1 MKTLSSIYIALKV
14 FIKSGN
20 YWKVVG
26 IGILVA
32 FAGLIFGVA
41 FLLIFA
47 GIFSLL
53 LRWTPYWRPA
63 DKLFG
68 KLSLADSDNP
78 LPLKGWKLAQ
88 FILVSIPPLLLV
100 MGGIYILSRMGF
112 DNQNLIYLLKKK

>member
-26 IGILVA
+26 IGLLVTFTGLLLGMA
-32 FAGLIFGVA
+32 FC
-41 FLLIFA
+41 LIFA

-53 LRWTPYWRPA
+53 LRWTPYWLPA

-78 LPLKGWKLAQ
+78 LPLRGWKLAQ
-88 FILVSIPPLLLV
+88 FILVSIPPLLLII
-100 MGGIYILSRMGF
+100 GGIYILSRMGF
-112 DNQNLIYLLKKK
+112 ENQNLIYLVMKK

>member
-1 MKTLSSIYIALKV
+1 MKTLSSIYIAIKV

-26 IGILVA
+26 IGLLVA
-32 FAGLIFGVA
+32 FAGLILGVA

-53 LRWTPYWRPA
+53 LRWTPYWQPA

-68 KLSLADSDNP
+68 KLSLADSDSP
-78 LPLKGWKLAQ
+78 LPLRGWKLAQ
-88 FILVSIPPLLLV
+88 FILVSIPPLLLII
-100 MGGIYILSRMGF
+100 GGIYILSRMGF
-112 DNQNLIYLLKKK
+112 ENQNLIYLLMKK